1 VVDIV
6 DGVPIGPA
14 PFALFGKLQQSLGRL
29 PVDDPTGK
37 ASASSGCRKEG
48 LDCAF
53 QSVGDQGHPVPLTS
67 VKVGSLLRWYSVTL
81 PNAGSLPMKNLETED
96 VWLRFFL
103 RRLRLG
109 LRNAKSPD
117 TAAVL
122 KEVIADAEE
131 RLDRLESGTDNGR
144 AAD

>member
-1 VVDIV
+1 
-6 DGVPIGPA
+6 
-14 PFALFGKLQQSLGRL
+14 
-29 PVDDPTGK
+29 
-37 ASASSGCRKEG
+37 
-48 LDCAF
+48 
-53 QSVGDQGHPVPLTS
+53 
-67 VKVGSLLRWYSVTL
+67 
-81 PNAGSLPMKNLETED
+81 MKNLETED

>member
-1 VVDIV
+1 
-6 DGVPIGPA
+6 
-14 PFALFGKLQQSLGRL
+14 
-29 PVDDPTGK
+29 
-37 ASASSGCRKEG
+37 
-48 LDCAF
+48 
-53 QSVGDQGHPVPLTS
+53 
-67 VKVGSLLRWYSVTL
+67 
-81 PNAGSLPMKNLETED
+81 MKNLEPED

-117 TAAVL
+117 TTAVL